1 MVLMVPLSWELV
13 HCLGPHCSSVKHTR
27 IKNKQRMANLF
38 TISYS
43 SWFNYILKVNR
54 GKKWSA
60 LSDKRS
66 KKSDTQ
72 QRDEVFLSVLPGT
85 GRKVETQELELVE
98 VFLTNWK

>member
-72 QRDEVFLSVLPGT
+72 QREETRGWSYLVLVIRLGDWSLG
-85 GRKVETQELELVE
+85 GR
-98 VFLTNWK
+98 WRCS